1 MDMGKWILGAAA
13 AAMLVSV
20 GVALAPPAMAKP
32 TAARAAPDFAAAVAV
47 PGRPADQVKL
57 DAVRHPAEVL
67 AFEGL
72 RRGDMALDLF
82 AGGGYYTE
90 IMARAVGPAGGVL
103 AWDPANFANDKS
115 RAAFAAIKQRAPNT
129 GIFVTPANALSLP
142 ANAFDFVMIHL
153 NYHDF
158 YWESAKFGFPRVE
171 PRAVLAAVYQ
181 AVKPGGI
188 VAVIDH
194 VGPAGDTRALVD
206 KLHRI
211 DPAVVKADFAAAGF
225 VLEGQSDLL
234 RNPADDHSK
243 LVFDPSIRG
252 NTDRFVYRFR
262 KPR

>member
-1 MDMGKWILGAAA
+1 MMRRFVLAVATAALMVSAAGA
-13 AAMLVSV
+13 
-20 GVALAPPAMAKP
+20 GHAKP
-32 TAARAAPDFAAAVAV
+32 AHRTAISAPDFAAAVAA
-47 PGRPADQVKL
+47 PGRPADMVKL
-57 DAVRHPAEVL
+57 DAVRHPAEIL

-72 RRGDMALDLF
+72 KRGDMVLDLF

-90 IMARAVGPAGGVL
+90 IMARAVGPTGGVL
-103 AWDPANFANDKS
+103 AWDPANFVNDKS
-115 RAAFAAIKQRAPNT
+115 RAAFAALKERAPNT

-142 ANAFDFVMIHL
+142 PNAFDFVMIHL

-158 YWESAKFGFPRVE
+158 YWESRKYGFPRVD
-171 PRAVLAAVYQ
+171 PQAVLASVYQ

-206 KLHRI
+206 RLHRI
-211 DPAVVKADFAAAGF
+211 DPAVIRADFDRAGF
-225 VLEGQSDLL
+225 KLEAESNLL

-252 NTDRFVYRFR
+252 VTDRVVYRFR
-262 KPR
+262 KPRK

>member
-1 MDMGKWILGAAA
+1 MRKLSILALALAMAAPVGGAAYSKPARVA
-13 AAMLVSV
+13 A
-20 GVALAPPAMAKP
+20 
-32 TAARAAPDFAAAVAV
+32 TAPDFAAAVAA
-47 PGRPADQVKL
+47 PGRPEPMVKL

-72 RRGDMALDLF
+72 KRGDMVLDLF

-90 IMARAVGPAGGVL
+90 IMARAVGPMGGVL
-103 AWDPANFANDKS
+103 AWDPANFVNDKS
-115 RAAFAAIKQRAPNT
+115 RAAFAELKARQPNT

-142 ANAFDFVMIHL
+142 PNAFDFVMIHL

-158 YWESAKFGFPRVE
+158 YWESAKYGFPRVD
-171 PRAVLAAVYQ
+171 PQAVLAAVYQ

-194 VGPAGDTRALVD
+194 VGPAGDTRALVE

-211 DPAVVKADFAAAGF
+211 DPAVIRADFDRAGF
-225 VLEGQSDLL
+225 KLEAESNML

-252 NTDRFVYRFR
+252 VTDRVVFRFR
-262 KPR
+262 KPRK

>member
-1 MDMGKWILGAAA
+1 MMRRFTLAAA
-13 AAMLVSV
+13 AAALMLSGVSQ
-20 GVALAPPAMAKP
+20 AKP
-32 TAARAAPDFAAAVAV
+32 AHSAAIASPDFAAAVAA
-47 PGRPADQVKL
+47 PGRPADMVKL
-57 DAVRHPAEVL
+57 DTVRHPAEVL

-72 RRGDMALDLF
+72 KRGDMVLDLF

-90 IMARAVGPAGGVL
+90 IMARAVGPMGGVL
-103 AWDPANFANDKS
+103 AWNPANFVNDKS
-115 RAAFAAIKQRAPNT
+115 RAAFAALKERAPNT

-142 ANAFDFVMIHL
+142 PNAFDFVMIHL

-158 YWESAKFGFPRVE
+158 YWESAKYGFPRVD
-171 PRAVLAAVYQ
+171 PQAVLAAVYQ

-211 DPAVVKADFAAAGF
+211 DPAVIRADFDRAGF
-225 VLEGQSDLL
+225 KLEAESDLL

-252 NTDRFVYRFR
+252 VTDRVVYRFR
-262 KPR
+262 KPRK

>member
-1 MDMGKWILGAAA
+1 MGKLIFAAA
-13 AAMLVSV
+13 LAALIVTNGAWARPAHSR
-20 GVALAPPAMAKP
+20 PPAS
-32 TAARAAPDFAAAVAV
+32 APDFAVAVAA

-57 DAVRHPAEVL
+57 DAVRHPAEIL

-72 RRGDMALDLF
+72 RRGDMVLDLF

-90 IMARAVGPAGGVL
+90 IMARAVGPMGGVL
-103 AWDPANFANDKS
+103 AWDPANFANDKT
-115 RAAFAAIKQRAPNT
+115 RAAFTELKGRAPNT

-142 ANAFDFVMIHL
+142 PNAFDFVMIHL

-158 YWESAKFGFPRVE
+158 YWESAKYGFPRVD
-171 PRAVLAAVYQ
+171 PQAILASVYQ

-211 DPAVVKADFAAAGF
+211 DPAVIRADFDRAGF
-225 VLEGQSDLL
+225 KLEAESNML

-252 NTDRFVYRFR
+252 VTDRVVYRFR
-262 KPR
+262 KPAR

>member
-1 MDMGKWILGAAA
+1 MRKLSIL
-13 AAMLVSV
+13 
-20 GVALAPPAMAKP
+20 ALALAMAAPMGGSAYSKP
-32 TAARAAPDFAAAVAV
+32 AGMAARAAPDFAAAVAA
-47 PGRPADQVKL
+47 PGRPADMVKL
-57 DAVRHPAEVL
+57 DAVRHPAEIL

-72 RRGDMALDLF
+72 KRGDMVLDLF

-90 IMARAVGPAGGVL
+90 IMARAVGPMGGVL
-103 AWDPANFANDKS
+103 AWDPANFVNDKS
-115 RAAFAAIKQRAPNT
+115 RAAFAALKERAPNT

-142 ANAFDFVMIHL
+142 PNAFDFVMIHL

-158 YWESAKFGFPRVE
+158 YWESAKYGFPRVD
-171 PRAVLAAVYQ
+171 PQAVLASVYQ

-211 DPAVVKADFAAAGF
+211 DPAVIRADFDRAGF
-225 VLEGQSDLL
+225 KLEAESNLL

-252 NTDRFVYRFR
+252 VTDRIVYRFR
-262 KPR
+262 KPRK